1 MHWAHFLLQ
10 MMPSCLGRMAL
21 LLSVA
26 LLTVVR
32 AGDMNEMRASSFR
45 ERHWRKRI
53 DRAARVRTLSLS
65 PISDSV
71 APRYRVGADD
81 NSGTLEKVFTPV
93 RSTRGSPTRAKAPGQ
108 NPGCIS
114 RYGNRP
120 RDKILSNRPTLAG
133 EYLVEGHSIMLVERT
148 PAEMPWQCEKKV
160 SCNHDE
166 TCIKAVEQQ
175 EETISLLIAGKRVLQ
190 SSVTAAFN
198 SAKILRH
205 PPVHCNSYNQMYAN
219 RHKGKRRPVDI
230 KRTYARNFKSEEEK
244 EDDESDGTS
253 FVPGAKNTKKWCL
266 VAKTS
271 ILRYLLT

>member
-81 NSGTLEKVFTPV
+81 NSGTLEKAFTPV
-93 RSTRGSPTRAKAPGQ
+93 VDQHVVPPQEAPLQQDFYIDGKIQNANIFLRKLGGLAFMKTFKPTHLKVRDVFRINGTKSKELNDIWVVNSVGRPKNVSP
-108 NPGCIS
+108 
-114 RYGNRP
+114 P
-120 RDKILSNRPTLAG
+120 R
-133 EYLVEGHSIMLVERT
+133 
-148 PAEMPWQCEKKV
+148 
-160 SCNHDE
+160 
-166 TCIKAVEQQ
+166 
-175 EETISLLIAGKRVLQ
+175 
-190 SSVTAAFN
+190 
-198 SAKILRH
+198 
-205 PPVHCNSYNQMYAN
+205 
-219 RHKGKRRPVDI
+219 
-230 KRTYARNFKSEEEK
+230 
-244 EDDESDGTS
+244 
-253 FVPGAKNTKKWCL
+253 
-266 VAKTS
+266 
-271 ILRYLLT
+271 